1 MKSALMLK
9 LLSVMLLMPLTDA
22 INSHELIQL
31 LKSKSATSMT
41 CERHVAFKSEAD
53 VTCCKVSLKPLQ

>member
-9 LLSVMLLMPLTDA
+9 LLLAMLVMLLTDA

-31 LKSKSATSMT
+31 LKSKSAMSVT
-41 CERHVAFKSEAD
+41 CERRMAFKSEA
-53 VTCCKVSLKPLQ
+53 VLLPVLRSH

>member
-9 LLSVMLLMPLTDA
+9 LLSVMLLMPSTDA
-22 INSHELIQL
+22 INSYELIQL

-41 CERHVAFKSEAD
+41 CERHMVFKSGAN
-53 VTCCKVSLKPLQ
+53 VT